1 MHCRL
6 LLNTFLLTDTV
17 RELLSHVPASIK
29 SEIPS
34 SPIHTIAAELVG
46 EYDLTPLHLAA
57 YSGSEDVVRVLL
69 NSSGVDVED
78 KSTPSVRIKI
88 DVTYQLQFL
97 VSYSRLRTSSP

>member
-1 MHCRL
+1 MFAFKC
-6 LLNTFLLTDTV
+6 TLLTDTV

-34 SPIHTIAAELVG
+34 SPIHTIASELIG

-78 KSTPSVRIKI
+78 KSTPSVRLNCC
-88 DVTYQLQFL
+88 YLSNAMASLWFL
-97 VSYSRLRTSSP
+97 SESLYA